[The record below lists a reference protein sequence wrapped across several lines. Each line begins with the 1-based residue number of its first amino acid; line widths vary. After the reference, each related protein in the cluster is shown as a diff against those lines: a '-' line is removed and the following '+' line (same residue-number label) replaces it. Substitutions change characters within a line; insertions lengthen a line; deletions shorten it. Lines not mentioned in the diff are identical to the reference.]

1 MIPDFLL
8 PEWVPNAHPLIVH
21 FPIALIFVAIAAD
34 ALALWLGERWETGQE
49 VATGLYA
56 ATGLS
61 AVVSYYSG
69 TWAIDT
75 VSIVTPGAAQTLS
88 AHSFWA
94 WYTMVSTS
102 GYALLRAAGLFIP
115 WVRTRRAAH
124 LVLFLLGLGTLVPMH
139 ETGENGGAMVYKRGV
154 GVTRTQEIPAPSS
167 PAPDSTR
174 RDTVQQDTVQQ
185 DTVQQDTVQRDTVQ
199 GPAPAAGSS
208 SPGAGAP

>member
-1 MIPDFLL
+1 VVPDFLL

-21 FPIALIFVAIAAD
+21 FPIALIFVAVAAD

-61 AVVSYYSG
+61 AAASYYSG

-75 VSIVTPGAAQTLS
+75 VPIVTPGAASTLS
-88 AHSFWA
+88 THSFWA

-102 GYALLRAAGLFIP
+102 GYALLRTAGLFVS
-115 WVRTRRAAH
+115 WVRARPSAH
-124 LVLFLLGLGTLVPMH
+124 VVLFVLGLATLYPMY

-154 GVTRTQEIPAPSS
+154 GVTRVQEVPSTAS
-167 PAPDSTR
+167 PAPDSAQP
-174 RDTVQQDTVQQ
+174 DTMQASESTP
-185 DTVQQDTVQRDTVQ
+185 RAE
-199 GPAPAAGSS
+199 AP
-208 SPGAGAP
+208 